1 MIFFKRKRKSKN
13 IKEAIDFIKLQKSLN
28 KKNIAKLKELNISTK
43 ELDEWNTLYNK
54 IIKILDSINES

>member
-1 MIFFKRKRKSKN
+1 MIFFKRKNKN

>member
-1 MIFFKRKRKSKN
+1 MIFFKRKNKD

-54 IIKILDSINES
+54 IIKILNSINEN

>member
-1 MIFFKRKRKSKN
+1 MIFFKRKSKN

-54 IIKILDSINES
+54 IIKILNSINES

>member
-54 IIKILDSINES
+54 IIKILNSINES

>member
-1 MIFFKRKRKSKN
+1 MIFFKRKSKN
-13 IKEAIDFIKLQKSLN
+13 IKEVIDFIKLQKSLN